1 MRGKPVS
8 LQRLAGL
15 TLSCWVLGNPG
26 LANAQPSPSSGYAQV
41 GKLNMYYE
49 VHGRGEPLLILHGGG
64 STIQTTYGAI
74 LPDLA
79 RTRMVIAPEQQ
90 GHGHTADVDRPLSYR
105 QMADDTAALLK
116 QLGHRKVD
124 VVGFSN
130 GGGVAMELAIR
141 YPELVRKLVIG
152 SAYHRRD
159 AIRPELLQSFRK
171 VTAKDM
177 PDVYRQAYLKVA
189 PHPED
194 LAELTPKL
202 MQNMLSFEGW
212 DGAQLASIKAP
223 TMIIQGNYDVMPLN
237 GLAEM
242 ASLISNAQVVVLPG
256 GHGTYLGEVMAAA
269 PGSHLPQ
276 YATGIILEFLNS
288 KQAQ

>member
-1 MRGKPVS
+1 MRGKRFV
-8 LQRLAGL
+8 LKLAGL
-15 TLSCWVLGNPG
+15 TLFCSVFSVPG
-26 LANAQPSPSSGYAQV
+26 AALAQPAPTNGYAQI

-49 VHGRGEPLLILHGGG
+49 IHGRGEPLLILHGGG

-74 LPDLA
+74 LPELA
-79 RTRMVIAPEQQ
+79 KTRMVIAPEQQ

-124 VVGFSN
+124 VIGFSN

-159 AIRPELLQSFRK
+159 AIHPRLLQSFRS

-177 PDVYRQAYLKVA
+177 PEVYRKAYMEVA

-202 MQNMLSFEGW
+202 MQNMLGFEGW
-212 DGAQLASIKAP
+212 DEAQLASIKAS
-223 TMIIQGNYDVMPLN
+223 TMIIQGNNDVMPLK
-237 GLAEM
+237 GLVEM
-242 ASLISNAQVVVLPG
+242 ASLIPNAQVVVLPG

-269 PGSHLPQ
+269 PGSQLPQ

>member
-1 MRGKPVS
+1 MRARPASS
-8 LQRLAGL
+8 LYLACL
-15 TLSCWVLGNPG
+15 ILLGSILGIPG
-26 LANAQPSPSSGYAQV
+26 SANAQPSSSSGYVQI

-49 VHGRGEPLLILHGGG
+49 VHGRGLPLLVLHGGG

-79 RTRMVIAPEQQ
+79 RSRTVIAPEQQ
-90 GHGHTADVDRPLSYR
+90 GHGHTADVDRPLTYR
-105 QMADDTAALLK
+105 QMADDTAALLR

-124 VVGFSN
+124 VIGFSN
-130 GGGVAMELAIR
+130 GGGVAMELAMQ

-159 AIRPELLQSFRK
+159 AIHPELLQSFRS

-177 PDVYRQAYLKVA
+177 PEVYRKAYLEVA
-189 PHPED
+189 PHPGD

-202 MQNMLSFEGW
+202 MQNMLGFEGW
-212 DGAQLASIKAP
+212 DEAQLASIKAP
-223 TMIIQGNYDVMPLN
+223 TMIIQGNNDVMPLK
-237 GLAEM
+237 GLVEM
-242 ASLISNAQVVVLPG
+242 ASLIPNAQVVVLPG